1 MSKVV
6 HRKKRLSSF
15 KLIVLGFAAVIFVGA
30 LLLMLPVSS
39 VSGTQTPFHEALFTS
54 VSAVCVQGLLYR
66 TPAVTGLLLDRQLFC
81 CWSRPAGWVSS
92 PLLFPLPFYP
102 DGKFRSCSAVQCR
115 MQFLHRKSAVL
126 SAWPNSAY
134 RVHCL
139 LNCSAW
145 LPCFRFSSVIM
156 ASKAS
161 GWQPFTLYLQSGAG
175 WWTRKIHNKKEYG
188 RNYNK

>member
-39 VSGTQTPFHEALFTS
+39 VSGTQTP
-54 VSAVCVQGLLYR
+54 
-66 TPAVTGLLLDRQLFC
+66 
-81 CWSRPAGWVSS
+81 
-92 PLLFPLPFYP
+92 LPFYP

-126 SAWPNSAY
+126 SA
-134 RVHCL
+134 
-139 LNCSAW
+139 
-145 LPCFRFSSVIM
+145 
-156 ASKAS
+156 
-161 GWQPFTLYLQSGAG
+161 
-175 WWTRKIHNKKEYG
+175 
-188 RNYNK
+188 